1 MKKVLAWGMALLM
14 AGTLAGCGSS
24 GSSAPA
30 GTAAAGG
37 GAAAASSTAAGGDA
51 AAASGDTFTLGLICP
66 LSGSSA
72 VSGQILKNATEMA
85 VNEIN
90 EAGGIDGR
98 IKIVLAEV
106 DDEGVPATSVTA
118 MQKLVEQDK
127 VNAVIGAQASSCTLA
142 NMEITKAAKIP
153 QITPASSNV
162 AVTQSGNE
170 YIYQMT
176 ATDELHMRNI
186 MKYMSTE
193 NGAKTFAILYESSD
207 FGTGGFKI
215 ASDICS
221 EFGLEMVDSEVYNAG
236 DTDFSVVLGKMQ
248 KANPDFFIFWGYH
261 TEVAMICKQMQ
272 QYGISYPVIGQGYN
286 SPELTNL
293 GGAAVEGIMIDTAF
307 DAANPDEKVQEFDKK
322 YTELF
327 GEGYDQNAPQS
338 YDAVYVIKDAVERC
352 IADGKDYRDGE
363 VLNSY
368 ICSTSWDG
376 VTGVTTFDENGRMEK
391 ELLIITIEG
400 GEHKII
406 KN

>member
-1 MKKVLAWGMALLM
+1 MKKILAWGMALLM

-24 GSSAPA
+24 NDAGSPA
-30 GTAAAGG
+30 ASVAGSEAAAGG
-37 GAAAASSTAAGGDA
+37 AAASSGE
-51 AAASGDTFTLGLICP
+51 TFTLGLICP

-72 VSGQILKNATEMA
+72 VSGQILKNATQMA

-90 EAGGIDGR
+90 AEGGINGS
-98 IKIVLAEV
+98 IQIVMAEV

-162 AVTQSGNE
+162 AVTQSGNP
-170 YIYQMT
+170 YIFQMT

-186 MKYMSTE
+186 MKFMSE
-193 NGAKTFAILYESSD
+193 EKGANSFAILYESSD
-207 FGTGGFKI
+207 FGTGGYNI
-215 ASDICS
+215 ANNVCGDYN
-221 EFGLEMVDSEVYNAG
+221 LTMVDSEVYNAG

-248 KANPDFFIFWGYH
+248 QANPDFFIFWGYH

-272 QYGISYPVIGQGYN
+272 QYGIEYPVIGQGYN

-293 GGAAVEGIMIDTAF
+293 GGAAVEGVMIDTAF

-322 YTELF
+322 YTEQF

-352 IADGKDYRDGE
+352 IADGKDYKDGE
-363 VLNSY
+363 VLNEY
-368 ICSTSWDG
+368 IRNTSWDG
-376 VTGVTTFDENGRMEK
+376 VTGVTTFDENGRMDK
-391 ELLIITIEG
+391 ELLIITIEN
-400 GEHKII
+400 GEHKIV

>member
-1 MKKVLAWGMALLM
+1 MKKVLAWGLALLM
-14 AGTLAGCGSS
+14 AGTLAGCGSGS
-24 GSSAPA
+24 GSPAPASTAVKAPA
-30 GTAAAGG
+30 GTAAAPAG
-37 GAAAASSTAAGGDA
+37 GAS
-51 AAASGDTFTLGLICP
+51 ASGETFTLGLICP

-98 IKIVLAEV
+98 IQIVLAEV
-106 DDEGVPATSVTA
+106 DDEGVPANSVTA

-127 VNAVIGAQASSCTLA
+127 VGAVIGAQASSCTLA

-162 AVTQSGNE
+162 AVTQSGNP

-186 MKYMSTE
+186 MKFMSAE
-193 NGAKTFAILYESSD
+193 KGAKTFAILYESSD

-215 ASDICS
+215 ASNICG
-221 EFGLEMVDSEVYNAG
+221 EFGLDMVASEVYNAG

-272 QYGISYPVIGQGYN
+272 QYGISYPCIGQGYN

-307 DAANPDEKVQEFDKK
+307 DAANPDERVQEFDRK
-322 YTELF
+322 YTELY

-338 YDAVYVIKDAVERC
+338 YDAVYVIKDAIERC
-352 IADGKDYRDGE
+352 IADGKDYTDGE
-363 VLNSY
+363 TLNGY
-368 ICSTSWDG
+368 IASTAWDG
-376 VTGVTTFDENGRMEK
+376 VTGVTTFDENGRMNK
-391 ELLIITIEG
+391 DLLIITIEN

>member
-1 MKKVLAWGMALLM
+1 MKKFLAWGLALFM
-14 AGTLAGCGSS
+14 AGSLIGCGSDASS
-24 GSSAPA
+24 GSAAST
-30 GTAAAGG
+30 TAAGGAAAPQAEG
-37 GAAAASSTAAGGDA
+37 GAAAAP
-51 AAASGDTFTLGLICP
+51 ASGNAFTLGLICP

-90 EAGGIDGR
+90 AEGGINGE
-98 IKIVLAEV
+98 IQIVLAEV

-162 AVTQSGNE
+162 AVTQSGNP
-170 YIYQMT
+170 YIFQMT

-186 MKYMSTE
+186 MKYMAEEKS
-193 NGAKTFAILYESSD
+193 AKTFAILYESSD
-207 FGTGGFKI
+207 FGTGGYKI
-215 ASDICS
+215 ATNVCGDYS
-221 EFGLEMVDSEVYNAG
+221 LEMVANEVYNAG

-248 KANPDFFIFWGYH
+248 QANPDFFIFWGYH

-322 YTELF
+322 YTELY

-352 IADGKDYRDGE
+352 IADGKDYKNGD
-363 VLNSY
+363 VLNEY
-368 ICSTSWDG
+368 IHSTSWDG
-376 VTGVTTFDENGRMEK
+376 VTGVTTFDENGRMDK
-391 ELLIITIEG
+391 ELLIITIEN
-400 GEHKII
+400 GEHKIV

>member
-1 MKKVLAWGMALLM
+1 MKKVLAWGLALLM
-14 AGTLAGCGSS
+14 AGTLAGCGSGS
-24 GSSAPA
+24 GSPAPASTAAKAPA
-30 GTAAAGG
+30 GTAAAPAG
-37 GAAAASSTAAGGDA
+37 GAS
-51 AAASGDTFTLGLICP
+51 ASGETFTLGLICP

-98 IKIVLAEV
+98 IQIVLAEV
-106 DDEGVPATSVTA
+106 DDEGVPANSVTA

-127 VNAVIGAQASSCTLA
+127 VGAVIGAQASSCTLA

-162 AVTQSGNE
+162 AVTQSGNP

-186 MKYMSTE
+186 MKFMSAE
-193 NGAKTFAILYESSD
+193 KGAKSFAILYESSD

-215 ASDICS
+215 ASNICG
-221 EFGLEMVDSEVYNAG
+221 EFGLDMVASEVYNAG

-272 QYGISYPVIGQGYN
+272 QYGISYPCIGQGYN

-307 DAANPDEKVQEFDKK
+307 DAANPDERVQEFDRK
-322 YTELF
+322 YTELY

-338 YDAVYVIKDAVERC
+338 YDAVYVIKDAIERC
-352 IADGKDYRDGE
+352 IADGKDYTDGE
-363 VLNSY
+363 TLNGY
-368 ICSTSWDG
+368 IASTAWDG
-376 VTGVTTFDENGRMEK
+376 VTGVTTFDENGRMNK
-391 ELLIITIEG
+391 ELLIITIEN